1 MVGEPASVT
10 QLIPQIFGIRPHT
23 FGIRVSRTK
32 LSRRPAIDQ
41 QGFSRH
47 PSCPIYEVFSP
58 PSVAKKYADFAP
70 PSFCVPAVTALT
82 PHRFVDDI
90 NSPFW
95 ILGSGLML
103 GFSFPPYPTYM
114 LAYVALVPLLIRWSR
129 LPLGWMMLREAYST
143 FLVMTAIAGHWVLFH
158 ENALTALTSGLG
170 LLLIPI
176 PFTLPV
182 VAAAVCKRRFSFKVS
197 FIVLVSFWLAVEYVM
212 AHGPGALPW
221 LLLGNTQAQAPLF
234 NQFADIGGVGGLT
247 LWIWL
252 INGAIFW
259 TLEARPIPAR
269 VAMALAGIALL
280 AAPIWYGQWRLPQ
293 LETAEEY
300 AEVAYVQPAV
310 TPREWADVTSGSRV
324 DLMASLSSDML
335 NERERVG
342 VRPSLVVWPETALPV
357 YPDARR
363 QRDLYAR
370 LARWT
375 ELHDIS
381 LLTGAITRYDSA
393 PALTV
398 EAVVAEKYAEVTPY
412 YNSALFF
419 GAAGRA
425 QQYDKIYMIPFAER
439 VPLVEWRPAL
449 AALGVASGGVGGYGL
464 GRRGQLLD
472 RGDSRFGTLICY
484 ESLFGD
490 HVRGLVNQGAEFLVV
505 LAQDGWWGQSAGYQ
519 QHFALTRL
527 RAIETRRAV
536 LMSTVTGRSGLIHPD
551 GSAPETTKWMEQ
563 TVEQASVPVLH
574 EPTYYTLNGD
584 WIGQRALYLA
594 LFLSLVW
601 GFIVV
606 FFPQWRKPE
615 SRNAKLARGA
625 TLIKIKQ

>member
-1 MVGEPASVT
+1 M
-10 QLIPQIFGIRPHT
+10 
-23 FGIRVSRTK
+23 
-32 LSRRPAIDQ
+32 
-41 QGFSRH
+41 
-47 PSCPIYEVFSP
+47 
-58 PSVAKKYADFAP
+58 
-70 PSFCVPAVTALT
+70 TALI

-95 ILGSGLML
+95 ILGSGLLL

-129 LPLGWMMLREAYST
+129 LPLGWMLLREAYST
-143 FLVMTAIAGHWVLFH
+143 FLIMTAIAGHWVLFH

-170 LLLIPI
+170 LLLLPL
-176 PFTLPV
+176 PYTLPV
-182 VAAAVCKRRFSFKVS
+182 VAAAIAKRRFSFKVS
-197 FIVLVSFWLAVEYVM
+197 FVVLVSFWLAVEYVL

-221 LLLGNTQAQAPLF
+221 LLLGNTQANAPLF
-234 NQFADIGGVGGLT
+234 NQFADIAGVGGLT

-252 INGAIFW
+252 VNGAIFW
-259 TLEARPIPAR
+259 SLEARPIPAR
-269 VAMALAGIALL
+269 AVMAVCAIALFL
-280 AAPIWYGQWRLPQ
+280 APIFYGQWRLPQ
-293 LETAEEY
+293 LETSTET

-310 TPREWADVTSGSRV
+310 SPREWANVTSGARV
-324 DLMASLSSDML
+324 DLMASLSSEML
-335 NERERVG
+335 KAIPQDAA
-342 VRPSLVVWPETALPV
+342 RPSLIVWPETALPV

-370 LARWT
+370 LGNWT
-375 ELHDIS
+375 DLHDVS

-419 GAAGRA
+419 NASARP

-490 HVRGLVNQGAEFLVV
+490 HVRQLVSQGAEFLVV

-536 LMSTVTGRSGLIHPD
+536 LMSTVTGRSGLILPD
-551 GSAPETTKWMEQ
+551 GSAPETTRWMEQ
-563 TVEQASVPVLH
+563 TVEQVSVPILH
-574 EPTYYTLNGD
+574 EATYYSLHGD
-584 WIGQRALYLA
+584 WIGKRSSMFS
-594 LFLSLVW
+594 LFLGLVW
-601 GFIVV
+601 GFIAL
-606 FFPQWRKPE
+606 FFPNWRVE
-615 SRNAKLARGA
+615 EEQGTKLRPGA
-625 TLIKIKQ
+625 TLVKLKK

>member
-1 MVGEPASVT
+1 MTPLPT
-10 QLIPQIFGIRPHT
+10 
-23 FGIRVSRTK
+23 
-32 LSRRPAIDQ
+32 RRFIDD
-41 QGFSRH
+41 
-47 PSCPIYEVFSP
+47 V
-58 PSVAKKYADFAP
+58 
-70 PSFCVPAVTALT
+70 
-82 PHRFVDDI
+82 

-95 ILGSGLML
+95 ILGSGLLL
-103 GFSFPPYPTYM
+103 GFSFPPFPTYM

-129 LPLGWMMLREAYST
+129 LPLGWMLLREAYST

-170 LLLIPI
+170 LLLLPV

-182 VAAAVCKRRFSFKVS
+182 VAAAVVKRRFGFKVS
-197 FIVLVSFWLAVEYVM
+197 FVVLVSVWLTVEYTM
-212 AHGPGALPW
+212 AHGPAALPW
-221 LLLGNTQAQAPLF
+221 LLLGNTQANASLF
-234 NQFADIGGVGGLT
+234 NQFADVAGVGGLT

-252 INGAIFW
+252 VNGAIFW
-259 TLEARPIPAR
+259 ALEARPVPAR
-269 VAMALAGIALL
+269 VAMATCAVLL
-280 AAPIWYGQWRLPQ
+280 FAAPIVYGQWRLPQ
-293 LETAEEY
+293 LETSTES

-310 TPREWADVTSGSRV
+310 TPHEWADVKSGSRV
-324 DLMASLSSDML
+324 DLLATLAS
-335 NERERVG
+335 ERLRAIPADSL
-342 VRPSLVVWPETALPV
+342 RPSLIVWPETALPV
-357 YPDARR
+357 YPDIRR

-375 ELHDIS
+375 ELHDVS

-398 EAVVAEKYAEVTPY
+398 EAVVAEKYAQVTPY

-419 GAAGRA
+419 GAARRP

-490 HVRGLVNQGAEFLVV
+490 HVRELVVQGAEFLVV

-536 LMSTVTGRSGLIHPD
+536 LMSTVTGRSGLIYPD
-551 GSAPETTKWMEQ
+551 GSAPHTTDWMEQ
-563 TVEQASVPVLH
+563 TVQQVSVPVLH

-584 WIGQRALYLA
+584 WIGRGS
-594 LFLSLVW
+594 LFLSLFLGLAW
-601 GFIVV
+601 GFIVL
-606 FFPQWRKPE
+606 FFPRWRNPDQKK
-615 SRNAKLARGA
+615 SRLQPGA